1 MGSESKDERCDKIL
15 DAFDFPGYRL
25 LLTRDMIRDFEDSY
39 FAHFQ
44 HTVALKDLQRYDEAL
59 YALENAETRAGEH
72 RLHFVYAKRGRV
84 FEDKGD
90 FKGALRW
97 YRKAIDCGPDD
108 NLGYGYMGG
117 MLARRG
123 NLLEAEQA
131 HRKAIQCTE
140 GYIDEAYLN
149 LGYVLRARERF
160 AEALECFEKAWEL
173 EPEYDDVKTAIED
186 MIAVL
191 DHLENDQPKETDV
204 MPQSER
210 LAESLEAGDDGL
222 TALALILTRDL
233 IRDYDDYGPAYAH
246 YGMYLVELARYEEA
260 KDAIEKAIQLC
271 PDDKLDIPHYQMGY
285 IYEFRGDF
293 QEAAEWFKKAIALRP
308 HDAEVHGI
316 LGFLLA
322 KQGKLKEAEQC
333 YLTALECPE
342 GDLDEVYL
350 NYGFVLRAQERF
362 DEALAYFQAAFELD
376 PECEAA
382 ELGIKDMKLVN
393 AYLETHPR

>member
-1 MGSESKDERCDKIL
+1 MGSESEDERCDKIL

-59 YALENAETRAGEH
+59 SALDNAEARAGEH
-72 RLHFVYAKRGRV
+72 QLHFVYAKRGRV

-90 FKGALRW
+90 FKEALRW
-97 YRKAIDCGPDD
+97 YRKAIECRPDD
-108 NLGYGYMGG
+108 NLGYGHMGG

-123 NLLEAEQA
+123 NLIEAEQA

-191 DHLENDQPKETDV
+191 DHLENDQTKETDV

-362 DEALAYFQAAFELD
+362 DEALVYFQAAFELD
-376 PECEAA
+376 PDCEEA
-382 ELGIKDMKLVN
+382 ELGVKDMKLVN
-393 AYLETHPR
+393 AYLETHPH